1 MKYVDLLNRVAGMPC
16 FTTRFL
22 AAGGNL
28 PQIRLQL
35 SRWVK
40 AGRLIKL
47 HKGLYTLAEAY
58 RKIKPEPFSIAN
70 RLQSASYVSLQS
82 ALAWY
87 GLIPE
92 FVPVVMGV
100 TTGRPRLIETPMG
113 RFDFRHINKS
123 FFWGYQQIELTAGQ
137 TAFIAR
143 PEKAMLD
150 LVYLTPG
157 GDKEDFI
164 EGLRVQNIEQID
176 KAVLREFSERSQSPK
191 LKRAFQNIERIIDRG
206 QSIEL

>member
-1 MKYVDLLNRVAGMPC
+1 MKYEDLLNRVADLPC

-35 SRWVK
+35 SRWVNS
-40 AGRLIKL
+40 GRLIKL
-47 HKGLYTLAEAY
+47 HKGLYTLSEPF

-70 RLQSASYVSLQS
+70 SLKSASYVSLQS

-92 FVPVVMGV
+92 FVPVVTSV
-100 TTGRPRLIETPMG
+100 TTGRTRLIDTPMG

-123 FFWGYQQIELTAGQ
+123 FFWGYQQIELMDGQ

-157 GDKEDFI
+157 GDKENFI
-164 EGLRVQNIEQID
+164 KELRIQDVEQID
-176 KAVLREFSERSQSPK
+176 KAVLREFSERSQIPK
-191 LKRAFQNIERIIDRG
+191 LKRAFQNIARIIDRG
-206 QSIEL
+206 EGVAL

>member
-1 MKYVDLLNRVAGMPC
+1 MKYVDLLNRVADMPC

-28 PQIRLQL
+28 PQIRLQV

-47 HKGLYTLAEAY
+47 HKGLYTLSEPY

-70 RLQSASYVSLQS
+70 RLKSASYVSLQS

-92 FVPVVMGV
+92 FVPVVTSV
-100 TTGRPRLIETPMG
+100 TTGRPRLIETPIG

-123 FFWGYQQIELTAGQ
+123 FFWGYQQIELMDGQ
-137 TAFIAR
+137 TAFIAQ

-164 EGLRVQNIEQID
+164 KELRIQDVEQID
-176 KAVLREFSERSQSPK
+176 KAVLREFSDRTQSPK
-191 LKRAFQNIERIIDRG
+191 LKRAFQNIARIIDKG
-206 QSIEL
+206 DGVEL